1 MKREDP
7 LSTYL
12 VATAE
17 LDDRDGRQYEKE
29 SQDTATKQPSIS
41 EEERHKI
48 VNDILKDI
56 LLDAEETTP
65 NTIAKDP
72 PVSTDAPQ
80 SLPNNVQQIAVVG
93 LAVTLLIVTLVYVIV
108 KGLRSRKGRI
118 GLGLSMVLIILSA
131 GFWFLNYQA
140 QEEQDRISK
149 VWSTAF
155 EDPSIQ
161 GFESCVERKAGSS
174 ASEHYRKKMVIE
186 CGEIAKAIEQ
196 GMGAR

>member
-29 SQDTATKQPSIS
+29 SQNTATKQPSIS

-65 NTIAKDP
+65 NTIA
-72 PVSTDAPQ
+72 
-80 SLPNNVQQIAVVG
+80 
-93 LAVTLLIVTLVYVIV
+93 
-108 KGLRSRKGRI
+108 
-118 GLGLSMVLIILSA
+118 
-131 GFWFLNYQA
+131 
-140 QEEQDRISK
+140 
-149 VWSTAF
+149 
-155 EDPSIQ
+155 
-161 GFESCVERKAGSS
+161 
-174 ASEHYRKKMVIE
+174 
-186 CGEIAKAIEQ
+186 
-196 GMGAR
+196 